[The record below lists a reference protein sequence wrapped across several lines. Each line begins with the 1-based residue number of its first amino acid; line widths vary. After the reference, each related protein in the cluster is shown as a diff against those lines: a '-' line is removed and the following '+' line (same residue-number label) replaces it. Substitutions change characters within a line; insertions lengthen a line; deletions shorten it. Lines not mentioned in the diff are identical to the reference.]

1 MLFMVHIK
9 VEIPTNMETEEM
21 QRLLVAERDMALKYQ
36 AEKKLVHLWRAA
48 GEKMAITIWDAES
61 HEDLHDLVSSLPM
74 FKYLATTVTP
84 LARHPSA
91 A

>member
-1 MLFMVHIK
+1 MFFMVHIK
-9 VEIPTNMETEEM
+9 VEIPASMDADEM

-36 AEKKLVHLWRAA
+36 AEKKLLHLWRAA
-48 GEKMAITIWDAES
+48 GEKIAITIWNAET
-61 HEDLHDLVSSLPM
+61 HEELHALVSSLPL
-74 FKYLATTVTP
+74 FRYLSTTVTP